1 MEWRIPRSQ
10 ENGVGLW
17 ERCRAN
23 ELCQEDSPEMKKKD
37 VPLFT
42 HKKRIGRPIKY
53 DFTPFT
59 KESTDYVIFNH
70 LTLKNYDSLRS
81 TFARWRRRK
90 GVEGRFEYDVLE
102 AKGEHPEAIVI
113 WRQREK

>member
-1 MEWRIPRSQ
+1 
-10 ENGVGLW
+10 
-17 ERCRAN
+17 
-23 ELCQEDSPEMKKKD
+23 MKKKD

-81 TFARWRRRK
+81 TFARWRRREK
-90 GVEGRFEYDVLE
+90 VEGRFEYDILDSTE
-102 AKGEHPEAIVI
+102 KDPCGIAI
-113 WRQREK
+113 WRSGES